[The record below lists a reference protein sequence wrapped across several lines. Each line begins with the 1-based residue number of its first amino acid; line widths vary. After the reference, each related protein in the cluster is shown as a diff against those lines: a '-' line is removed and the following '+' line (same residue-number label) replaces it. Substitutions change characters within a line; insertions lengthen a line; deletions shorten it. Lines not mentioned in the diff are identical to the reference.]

1 MYKNRKS
8 GTIIFWKNI
17 DPRLIA
23 DHDVPVMILDPLDKI
38 EDICFGEFW
47 EHLHGADVL
56 ERVEILYQC
65 LSRFKSKREF
75 RAEGQTLEA
84 REEAFPAA
92 NCLNEGVVELWFD
105 LVLGVNI

>member
-38 EDICFGEFW
+38 EDICFGEF
-47 EHLHGADVL
+47 
-56 ERVEILYQC
+56 
-65 LSRFKSKREF
+65 
-75 RAEGQTLEA
+75 
-84 REEAFPAA
+84 
-92 NCLNEGVVELWFD
+92 
-105 LVLGVNI
+105 